1 MRQRPAYI
9 ILIIISST
17 SISMSR
23 LRSTAFGGLVLIWW
37 SMCYIYISKYYL
49 SSFPIWNKQA
59 LSQLLFLQYYISCH
73 LSEPSYNSAVSDAH
87 LPCLHNWLPAVN
99 FPPVV
104 ILRLLIYI
112 RSFHGYNF
120 VRILPTVCVHGV
132 PCFCNAKSVSVIAT
146 GMLSRYQSK
155 IPCKLSCRYKT
166 LKVSNFNN
174 YR

>member
-9 ILIIISST
+9 ILIIIYST

-23 LRSTAFGGLVLIWW
+23 LHSTAFGGLVLIWW

-59 LSQLLFLQYYISCH
+59 LLQLLFLQYYISCH

-104 ILRLLIYI
+104 IDRLKKEYPDAGCTLDYDQAWK
-112 RSFHGYNF
+112 
-120 VRILPTVCVHGV
+120 LL
-132 PCFCNAKSVSVIAT
+132 VSVRLAAQCTDARVNVVVEWQLIWT
-146 GMLSRYQSK
+146 VPNRRM
-155 IPCKLSCRYKT
+155 
-166 LKVSNFNN
+166 
-174 YR
+174 